1 MVILSTN
8 VLLVDKVATDLFDGQ
23 NADKIEFWTNVATQT
38 QLEDIIV
45 RSHLAA
51 DLIHRSAAPILE
63 ISLFAN
69 TMNVDRVQYDLQAQ
83 PVIARRL
90 IVLISTH
97 ILDCKQR
104 NSLSKINSSAD
115 LAIKYGVQSRCT
127 DVNDGNGTSNAL
139 TPAILLT
146 RTLSRATTALFV
158 NPNVRDL
165 IRQRLLTLP
174 TQDRIQ

>member
-69 TMNVDRVQYDLQAQ
+69 TMNVDRVQYDL
-83 PVIARRL
+83 
-90 IVLISTH
+90 
-97 ILDCKQR
+97 
-104 NSLSKINSSAD
+104 
-115 LAIKYGVQSRCT
+115 
-127 DVNDGNGTSNAL
+127 
-139 TPAILLT
+139 
-146 RTLSRATTALFV
+146 
-158 NPNVRDL
+158 
-165 IRQRLLTLP
+165 
-174 TQDRIQ
+174 